1 MATSA
6 KEPAS
11 GGAGGALAGAAAE
24 SGVLA
29 VLGAL
34 SFSHLLNDLM
44 SSLVPAIYPML
55 KVSFDLNFA
64 QIGLITLIYQLTAS
78 LLQPIVGRYTDRH
91 PLPYSLPIGMGFT
104 LTGLLLLAR
113 APNFTSILVAAAMI
127 GTGSSVFHPESSR
140 IARAASGGQHGFA
153 QSLFQMGGN
162 AGQALGPLLAAII
175 VMPHG
180 QPSIALFALVA
191 LLAIVVLTLICRWYQ
206 RESVTR
212 ARQRS
217 SRAAT
222 IPTAVAVPT
231 RRVYTALG
239 VLLLLIFSKFF
250 YLASLTS
257 YYTFYLMDKFHVSAQ
272 NAQIHLFVFLGAAA
286 LGTFFGG
293 PIGDRY
299 GRKLVIWGSIVG
311 VLPFTLMLPY
321 ADLFWTGVLSV
332 VIGLI
337 LSSAFSAILVY
348 ATELVPGKVGM
359 ISGLFFGLAFGMAGI
374 GAAVLG
380 ELADMTSIGFVYKV
394 CAFLPIIGL
403 FAGFLPNLD
412 VAHRRA

>member
-1 MATSA
+1 MATLA

-11 GGAGGALAGAAAE
+11 GGVGGALAGAAAE
-24 SGVLA
+24 SSVLA

-78 LLQPIVGRYTDRH
+78 LLQPIVGRFTDRH

-104 LTGLLLLAR
+104 LTGLLLLSR
-113 APNFTSILVAAAMI
+113 APNFNSILVAAAMI
-127 GTGSSVFHPESSR
+127 GAGSSVFHPESSR

-191 LLAIVVLTLICRWYQ
+191 LLAIFVLTLVSRWYQ
-206 RESVTR
+206 RDRLAHATR
-212 ARQRS
+212 RA
-217 SRAAT
+217 SRAAA
-222 IPTAVAVPT
+222 PAAPAVPKP
-231 RRVYTALG
+231 RVYMALG

-272 NAQIHLFVFLGAAA
+272 NAQIHLFIFLGAAA

-299 GRKLVIWGSIVG
+299 GRKLVIWGSIIG

-321 ADLFWTGVLSV
+321 ANLFWTGVLTV

-337 LSSAFSAILVY
+337 LSSAFAAILVY
-348 ATELVPGKVGM
+348 ATELIPGKVGM

-380 ELADMTSIGFVYKV
+380 ELADITSIGFVYKV

-412 VAHRRA
+412 IAHKRA